1 MDWILTNM
9 EFEDILLY
17 MTNSIKQILT
27 LAKEYKSI
35 DSLARDYRSNLFLT
49 NTYLNMKKIQLSLLA
64 LLMSV
69 SSVSFA
75 QEVLIIEEESEPS
88 KFTFSGSVDAYFRT
102 NFNAPNK
109 GENALAPA
117 SSFGNLPGFSLGM
130 ANIIA
135 TYEGQKVGAVA
146 DLVFG
151 PRGEDAVFGSPL
163 YAGGMAGSS
172 QIVNQ
177 LYVYWNVSDA
187 VTLTFG
193 NFNTF
198 LGYEVISPTG
208 NFNYSTSYMFSYGPF
223 SHTGLKA
230 DFALSDKWS
239 LMAAVMNPTDM
250 TEFNLAGTY
259 TLGAQ
264 LGYST
269 DASST
274 YLNFVYG
281 DQDGKLDVDNGGLV
295 PGQTS
300 LGSTFQ
306 VDLTTGF
313 DLTESLYLGINTTYN
328 TTSAGE
334 MYSGTSVSDSDGD
347 GAGFY
352 GFAGYLQASTSE
364 NFALGLRGEYFNVF
378 NGGLDGV
385 VGLDGNG
392 DGNVF
397 AVTLSGNAKIGNN
410 LTLIPELR
418 LDSMSEENLFYDSN
432 LAPSKSLAS
441 FLLAAVFAF

>member
-1 MDWILTNM
+1 M
-9 EFEDILLY
+9 
-17 MTNSIKQILT
+17 K
-27 LAKEYKSI
+27 
-35 DSLARDYRSNLFLT
+35 NLFLLILCFAIT
-49 NTYLNMKKIQLSLLA
+49 STQL
-64 LLMSV
+64 V
-69 SSVSFA
+69 FA
-75 QEVLIIEEESEPS
+75 QEEEVTEETPAL
-88 KFTFSGSVDAYFRT
+88 TLSGSVDAYFRT

-109 GENALAPA
+109 GDNFQAPA

-135 TYEGQKVGAVA
+135 KYEGKKVGAVV

-163 YAGGMAGSS
+163 YSGGSAGSS

-177 LYVYWNVSDA
+177 LYVYWNVTDA

-198 LGYEVISPTG
+198 LGYEVISPTA

-223 SHTGLKA
+223 SHTGIKA
-230 DFALSDKWS
+230 NIALSDKFS
-239 LMAAVMNPTDM
+239 FMAAVMNPTDM
-250 TEFNLAGTY
+250 TEFNLNGTY
-259 TLGAQ
+259 TLGGQ

-269 DASST
+269 DLGNT
-274 YLNFVYG
+274 YLNVVYG
-281 DQDGKLDVDNGGLV
+281 DQDGTLSNDGTLI

-300 LGSTFQ
+300 LGKTFQ
-306 VDLTTGF
+306 IDLTTGF
-313 DLTESLYLGINTTYN
+313 NLTDVLYLGVNTTYN
-328 TTSAGE
+328 TSASGE
-334 MYSGTSVSDSDGD
+334 VFSGSDVQDTDGD
-347 GAGFY
+347 GSGFY
-352 GFAGYLQASTSE
+352 GFAGYLQARPSE
-364 NFALGLRGEYFNVF
+364 TFGLGVRGEYFSVF
-378 NGGLDGV
+378 NGGLGGV
-385 VGLDGNG
+385 VGVNEAG

-418 LDSMSEENLFYDSN
+418 LDTMSNDFFMDNDLN
-432 LAPSKSLAS
+432 PSKSLSS